1 MNRLTLEIEDVKELF
16 RCYMPF
22 VKGGALFIRTNQPFK
37 LGEDVNLVVT
47 LPDALEPEVF
57 DSQVVWINPQ
67 GAQNSNPT
75 GVGVLLENKELKL
88 QLKIEKLLG
97 PLLNSPEPTYTM

>member
-1 MNRLTLEIEDVKELF
+1 MNRLTLEIDDLKDLY

-22 VKGGALFIRTNQPFK
+22 IKGGAIFIKTNQPLK
-37 LGEDVNLVVT
+37 LGEEAHVVLT
-47 LPDALEPEVF
+47 LPDALEAEMF
-57 DSQVVWINPQ
+57 SGEVVWINPQ

-75 GVGVLLENKELKL
+75 GVGVLLNNHENKL

-97 PLLNSPEPTYTM
+97 PLLNSPEPTHTM